1 MPRFH
6 IIAVNRGDRLY
17 PAMTHSSIISRLYSD
32 FSEYRKIWEKK
43 WEETEEFGAFVFLPG
58 KELDWEWWPILEI
71 RQYIQD
77 GGLNDEEMLE
87 GIYDFEF
94 GEEFLVLVIEY
105 IDGPEKQE
113 AYFHRMNKVR
123 MN

>member
-1 MPRFH
+1 VP
-6 IIAVNRGDRLY
+6 V
-17 PAMTHSSIISRLYSD
+17 
-32 FSEYRKIWEKK
+32 
-43 WEETEEFGAFVFLPG
+43 
-58 KELDWEWWPILEI
+58 KELEWEWWDLNRI

-77 GGLNDEEMLE
+77 GGLDDEILD
-87 GIYDFEF
+87 GVYDFEF

-105 IDGPEKQE
+105 VGGPSSQN

>member
-1 MPRFH
+1 M
-6 IIAVNRGDRLY
+6 AY
-17 PAMTHSSIISRLYSD
+17 SS
-32 FSEYRKIWEKK
+32 FSHYRELWER
-43 WEETEEFGAFVFLPG
+43 TQEFGAFVFLPE
-58 KELDWEWWPILEI
+58 KELEWEWWNLNRI

-87 GIYDFEF
+87 PVWDFEF

-105 IDGPEKQE
+105 MSGRKLQN
-113 AYFHRMNKVR
+113 AYFHRMSRVR

>member
-1 MPRFH
+1 MS
-6 IIAVNRGDRLY
+6 
-17 PAMTHSSIISRLYSD
+17 HSDIVAHLYSH
-32 FSEYRKIWEKK
+32 FREFRQLWEKC
-43 WEETEEFGAFVFLPG
+43 WEETQEFGAFVFLPEKG
-58 KELDWEWWPILEI
+58 LDWEWWNLNRI

-87 GIYDFEF
+87 PVWDFEF

-105 IDGPEKQE
+105 MDGPEKQE
-113 AYFHRMNKVR
+113 AYFHRASKVR

>member
-1 MPRFH
+1 
-6 IIAVNRGDRLY
+6 
-17 PAMTHSSIISRLYSD
+17 MTHSSIISHLYSD

-77 GGLNDEEMLE
+77 GGLDDEEILE

-94 GEEFLVLVIEY
+94 GEDFLVLVIEY
-105 IDGPEKQE
+105 VDGPEKQE
-113 AYFHRMNKVR
+113 AHFHRMNKVR